1 MARVNERFTLTP
13 QDAAYLRRV
22 GARTA
27 LGTLCRHFGVSPHT
41 LRRAMAEAGIPPLS
55 ELRKMVMER
64 KRRLVARLYGTVPG
78 IELAARLRVRPG
90 TVRHWASDMGLPH
103 TPRVREYNARRQ
115 RETGHRLGTLYAE
128 RSQRR
133 LRAIRKAENLRRL
146 SGEPLRTK
154 LLAAVCVPVRTHRAR
169 YALVRGYGYYYCDD
183 PFVLLYDGQT
193 RRPPAGTTRRKPESW
208 YTACYGIRFAP
219 ADGEAGDGQ
228 ALQKPVTKR
237 EGTGRTAWTDGE
249 E

>member
-27 LGTLCRHFGVSPHT
+27 LGTLCRHFGVSPYT

-55 ELRKMVMER
+55 ELRRRVTER

-78 IELAARLRVRPG
+78 TELAARLRVRPG
-90 TVRHWASDMGLPH
+90 TVHHWASDMGLPH

-115 RETGHRLGTLYAE
+115 RETGRRLGTLYAE

-133 LRAIRKAENLRRL
+133 
-146 SGEPLRTK
+146 
-154 LLAAVCVPVRTHRAR
+154 
-169 YALVRGYGYYYCDD
+169 
-183 PFVLLYDGQT
+183 
-193 RRPPAGTTRRKPESW
+193 KPESW
-208 YTACYGIRFAP
+208 YTARYGIRFAP
-219 ADGEAGDGQ
+219 ADGESGDGQ